1 MDFATPDALRPILQR
16 MREVTDAL
24 EPFESRLHEGFY
36 TLAAELADHRSQL
49 RADGLWLPQLSTE
62 HGGMGLSVL
71 EHALVS
77 EVLGRSPL
85 GHYVLGCQAPDAG
98 NMEILAEFGTP
109 AQRERFLVPMVRGE
123 IRSAF
128 GMTEPEHAGS
138 NPVWL
143 HTRATRDGDSWVLDG
158 HKWFTSG
165 ADGAA
170 FVIVM
175 AVTDPEAGPYERASM
190 IIVPT
195 ATPGYELVRNIP
207 VMGDRGEGWM
217 SHGEV
222 RLSGCRVPG
231 ECLLGQ
237 RGRGF
242 AIAQARLGPG
252 RIHHCMRWMGVC
264 NRVFELMARRAATRE
279 LAPGELLGTRQT
291 IQNWIAEARA
301 EIDATRLLV
310 LHAAW
315 KIDSVGMKAAREDI
329 SLIKFHA
336 SGVMMRIVDRA
347 IQVYGAAGMTDDLL
361 LSWVYRHERGAR
373 IYDGPDEVHKSVV
386 AGRILE
392 RFGMTRGERR

>member
-1 MDFATPDALRPILQR
+1 
-16 MREVTDAL
+16 
-24 EPFESRLHEGFY
+24 
-36 TLAAELADHRSQL
+36 
-49 RADGLWLPQLSTE
+49 
-62 HGGMGLSVL
+62 
-71 EHALVS
+71 
-77 EVLGRSPL
+77 
-85 GHYVLGCQAPDAG
+85 
-98 NMEILAEFGTP
+98 
-109 AQRERFLVPMVRGE
+109 
-123 IRSAF
+123 
-128 GMTEPEHAGS
+128 
-138 NPVWL
+138 
-143 HTRATRDGDSWVLDG
+143 
-158 HKWFTSG
+158 
-165 ADGAA
+165 
-170 FVIVM
+170 
-175 AVTDPEAGPYERASM
+175 
-190 IIVPT
+190 
-195 ATPGYELVRNIP
+195 
-207 VMGDRGEGWM
+207 
-217 SHGEV
+217 
-222 RLSGCRVPG
+222 
-231 ECLLGQ
+231 
-237 RGRGF
+237 
-242 AIAQARLGPG
+242 
-252 RIHHCMRWMGVC
+252 MGVC